1 MRNAPRIVPAAQ
13 HDWKGQELLLWRFAH
28 ELCRDDA
35 MLWFVLLFA
44 PLNEVPPLD
53 ETNAVFRQRVDVV
66 GVTPIDGIGIPLER
80 YPANVQRV
88 LAGEDRALDAIAERA
103 ASVQQSEVVGNR
115 WQRDLLFRGF
125 LASPLLGAPEGLAV
139 FRDGVRMNEPFGD
152 TVNWDTVPD
161 AAIRSIE
168 LIPGSIGA
176 FGLNALGGV
185 VSLRTKDGFAD
196 PGAAVSVAGG
206 SFGTLDTDL
215 SIGWNRVA
223 RGHFLAL
230 THQQEEGW
238 RDFSPSDRSGLFSS
252 SVWAFDRASVDL
264 RVNLGRSHLTGNG
277 GAPIQLV
284 AEDRRQVFTHPDLTR
299 NRTAAVSSAMT
310 RQFAF
315 GTLEANAHWRRTS
328 TIGANGD
335 DTPYEPCDD
344 DPSILCLDDAG
355 PVLDPSGSQV
365 RLTPENPLDAVVNR
379 NRTRQA
385 AYGATAQISRS
396 SSRQRSLI
404 GVSTDAGNA
413 RFLSWSELA
422 NLASSR
428 AVESI
433 GVTAADSLVE
443 VDTRLLTTSIF
454 LANIFELTPAFATTA
469 SIRANRSRLVLDDQ
483 LGVALDGDHRFTSI
497 NPSIGLTYATR
508 AGVLFGGVTQ
518 SSRTPTP
525 VELTCADEEAPCRL
539 PNAFVSDPP
548 LEQVI
553 ARTIEAGMRGKA
565 GAQSWSVALF
575 RTNNRDDIIFVS
587 SGRVRGE
594 GYFENAGRTRRE
606 GIELIAGGS
615 VARRSNWYASYSLI
629 DATFRDTFS
638 VASPHHPEAAGA
650 ILVEPGD
657 RIPQIPRHTAKGGIT
672 VQTSERTW
680 LGVHVRSLS
689 SSYYR
694 GDEGNLAPALPGYTV
709 VDLRSRFSIGRD
721 LSLHLALHNAT
732 NTRYATF
739 GTFGEADDIL
749 GDDYDDPRFV
759 TPAAPRNVRIGVTW
773 RR

>member
-1 MRNAPRIVPAAQ
+1 M
-13 HDWKGQELLLWRFAH
+13 
-28 ELCRDDA
+28 
-35 MLWFVLLFA
+35 LLFA
-44 PLNEVPPLD
+44 LLLSAMSEALPLD
-53 ETNAVFRQRVDVV
+53 ETGVVLRQRVDVI
-66 GVTPIDGIGIPLER
+66 GVTPIDGVGIPVEQ

-88 LAGEDRALDAIAERA
+88 LIGEEEAPDAIAKRA
-103 ASVQQSEVVGNR
+103 AGVQQSEVMGNR

-152 TVNWDTVPD
+152 TVNWDMVPD
-161 AAIRSIE
+161 AAVRSIE

-196 PGAAVSVAGG
+196 AGTLFSVSGG

-215 SIGWNRVA
+215 SIGWNRDS
-223 RGHFLAL
+223 RGHFFAL

-238 RDFSPSDRSGLFSS
+238 RDYSPSDRSALFSS
-252 SVWAFDRASVDL
+252 SILAIDRSSVDL
-264 RVNLGRSHLTGNG
+264 RIHLGRSHLTGNG
-277 GAPIQLV
+277 GTPIQLV
-284 AEDRRQVFTHPDLTR
+284 EEDRRQVFTHPDLTR
-299 NRTAAVSSAMT
+299 NRSAAVSSAMT
-310 RQFAF
+310 RQLAF
-315 GTLEANAHWRRTS
+315 GTLEVNGHWRRIS
-328 TIGANGD
+328 TIGFNGD

-344 DPSILCLDDAG
+344 DASILCIDDTG
-355 PVLDPSGSQV
+355 PVRDPSGSLV
-365 RLTPENPLDAVVNR
+365 RVTPENPLDAVVNR

-385 AYGATAQISRS
+385 AYGTTAQISRS
-396 SSRQRSLI
+396 SSRQRSI
-404 GVSTDAGNA
+404 AGVSVDAGSA
-413 RFLSWSELA
+413 RFRSWSELA
-422 NLASSR
+422 NLASTR

-433 GVTAADSLVE
+433 GVTAGDSLVE
-443 VDTRLLTTSIF
+443 VDTRLLTTSLF
-454 LANIFELTPAFATTA
+454 VANVFELTPAVATTA
-469 SIRANRSRLVLDDQ
+469 SLRANRSSVVLDDQ
-483 LGVALDGDHRFTSI
+483 LGVALDGDHRFTSV
-497 NPSIGLTYATR
+497 NPSLGMTYATR

-548 LEQVI
+548 LDQVI
-553 ARTIEAGMRGKA
+553 ARTLELGIRGKA

-575 RTNNRDDIIFVS
+575 RTSNRDDIIFVS

-594 GYFENAGRTRRE
+594 GYFENAGRTRRQ
-606 GIELIAGGS
+606 GLELIGGGTL
-615 VARRSNWYASYSLI
+615 ARRAKWYASYSLI
-629 DATFRDTFS
+629 DGTFRDAFS
-638 VASPHHPEAAGA
+638 VASRHHPGA
-650 ILVEPGD
+650 EGSILVEPGD

-672 VQTSERTW
+672 VQTTDRTAVG
-680 LGVHVRSLS
+680 LHLRRLS

-694 GDEGNLAPALPGYTV
+694 GDEGNLAAPLPGYTV
-709 VDLRSRFSIGRD
+709 VDLSSRLRISSGVSID
-721 LSLHLALHNAT
+721 FALHNAT
-732 NTRYATF
+732 NARYATF

-759 TPAAPRNVRIGVTW
+759 TPAPPRSARISVIW